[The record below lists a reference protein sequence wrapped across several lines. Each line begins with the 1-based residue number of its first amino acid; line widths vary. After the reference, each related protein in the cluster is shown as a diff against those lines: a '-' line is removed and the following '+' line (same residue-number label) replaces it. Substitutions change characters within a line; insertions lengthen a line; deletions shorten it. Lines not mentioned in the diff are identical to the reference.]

1 LKVSRLDCAGP
12 RRAIA
17 PKGDYA
23 TVQTLA
29 RWAGIRDISVMG
41 DYGLI
46 QGALDDT
53 AVPATYAQTKTWRPA
68 VAQFFDEFFRGH
80 AGGTFVDIGANIGLT
95 TIPIARNS
103 GISCFSFEPVP
114 DHFRFLR
121 NNVQANCP
129 HRNVQLFELALFD
142 SVGNFDF
149 RRSDRNKGD
158 HHLSPDG
165 SDAAPSENEAPVIRV
180 PTARLDDVLS
190 PYLADGAGPL
200 AAKIVAQGA
209 ETQIVVGA
217 SVSCPVRV

>member
-1 LKVSRLDCAGP
+1 
-12 RRAIA
+12 
-17 PKGDYA
+17 
-23 TVQTLA
+23 
-29 RWAGIRDISVMG
+29 
-41 DYGLI
+41 
-46 QGALDDT
+46 
-53 AVPATYAQTKTWRPA
+53 
-68 VAQFFDEFFRGH
+68 
-80 AGGTFVDIGANIGLT
+80 
-95 TIPIARNS
+95 
-103 GISCFSFEPVP
+103 
-114 DHFRFLR
+114 LR

-209 ETQIVVGA
+209 ETQIVVGGQRVLSGA
-217 SVSCPVRV
+217 GAMLIEIYPYGIQRLQGDLNRLLRFCSLHFTRGVLNTGEHDEVLTWVPVDDIATQLRDRYEAATRVPGEYYLLF